1 MKPLPLWRQQTA
13 PTILVLDDDDALRG
27 ATVRVLSRSGYR
39 VLMAA
44 SAVEALQ
51 IAKEWVGS
59 IDVLL
64 CDLVLPGLS
73 GWEAASA
80 LVARRPGMK
89 VIFSS
94 GSSTHG
100 SFGRQLDRPGRRFLA
115 KPFEVPELLGA
126 VEAVLEGDAW
136 PRLPD
141 LAEPA

>member
-1 MKPLPLWRQQTA
+1 MPSMKPLPLWRQQTA
-13 PTILVLDDDDALRG
+13 PTILVLDDDDVLRG

-80 LVARRPGMK
+80 LVA
-89 VIFSS
+89 
-94 GSSTHG
+94 
-100 SFGRQLDRPGRRFLA
+100 DR
-115 KPFEVPELLGA
+115 KSV
-126 VEAVLEGDAW
+126 V
-136 PRLPD
+136 
-141 LAEPA
+141 